1 MGSLFLWLVI
11 GYFVFKKLG
20 NVLHEVA
27 KEHQEQ
33 MERHAEQELEEEEQ
47 EYVEEYSPQ
56 EEPIIESPFDTPS
69 NAVVP
74 PPLKYQSIKLPMV
87 EGGNPMQKKLETTE
101 DDIETDAEESATR
114 YRASHIREHIR
125 EGIVMKEILDRK
137 HF

>member
-74 PPLKYQSIKLPMV
+74 PPLKMCIR
-87 EGGNPMQKKLETTE
+87 
-101 DDIETDAEESATR
+101 DRDRSASANTPTHSSE
-114 YRASHIREHIR
+114 ASP
-125 EGIVMKEILDRK
+125 
-137 HF
+137 HFPSSPPP